1 MQPISSDA
9 QTQSRAVRVS
19 SLSMPGLI
27 LRLEGLAVFAGSV
40 ALYVDQGW
48 SWLVFAV
55 LLFAP
60 DLAMLGYTRDTRTGA
75 RIYNVFHF
83 YAPPL
88 ALLIGAHLAGNAA
101 GMQIAVVW
109 LAHIGLDR
117 VFGYGL
123 KYATAFKD
131 THLQRV

>member
-1 MQPISSDA
+1 MLKPSSDA
-9 QTQSRAVRVS
+9 ITQNRAAVS

-40 ALYVDQGW
+40 ALYIDQGW
-48 SWLVFAV
+48 NGFVFAA

-60 DLAMLGYTRDTRTGA
+60 DLAMLGYMRDARSGA

-83 YAPPL
+83 YALPL
-88 ALLIGAHLAGNAA
+88 ALLIGAFLAGNAA
-101 GMQIAVVW
+101 GMPIAAIW

-117 VFGYGL
+117 ALGFGL
-123 KYATAFKD
+123 KYETDFKD
-131 THLQRV
+131 THMQRV

>member
-9 QTQSRAVRVS
+9 QTQNRAAGTF

-27 LRLEGLAVFAGSV
+27 LRLEGLAVFLGSV
-40 ALYVDQGW
+40 VFYVDQSWSGW
-48 SWLVFAV
+48 VFAA

-60 DLAMLGYTRDTRTGA
+60 DLAMLGYVRDTRSGA
-75 RIYNVFHF
+75 RIYNIFHF
-83 YAPPL
+83 YALPL
-88 ALLIGAHLAGNAA
+88 ALLIGAYLAGYAA
-101 GMQIAVVW
+101 GMQIAAIW

-117 VFGYGL
+117 VLGYGL
-123 KYATAFKD
+123 KYDTAFKD